1 MAWTDWE
8 RFERSM
14 DPWRE
19 FDRLNRVFLGSGV
32 SSGELPLFNV
42 WLTADNAMVTTEVP
56 GIESGAIDISVVDKS
71 VTVRGSR
78 EPEEVREDGA
88 YHRRE
93 RWHGRFSKTFEIPF
107 VIDADKVEAK
117 FRKGVLYISMPRA
130 EADKPKKIAIK
141 SE

>member
-1 MAWTDWE
+1 MALTDWE
-8 RFERSM
+8 RLARVM

-19 FDRLNRVFLGSGV
+19 FEQLNQAFSGSDTC
-32 SSGELPLFNV
+32 GELPLFNV
-42 WLTADNAMVTTEVP
+42 WLATDTATITTEVP
-56 GIESGAIDISVVDKS
+56 GIDAGAIDISVMGRS

-78 EPEEVREDGA
+78 EPEEVKDEGA

-107 VIDADKVEAK
+107 TVDADKVEAK
-117 FRKGVLYISMPRA
+117 FRKGVLYISLPRA
-130 EADKPKKIAIK
+130 EADKPRKITIK

>member
-1 MAWTDWE
+1 MAWTDLE
-8 RFERSM
+8 RFGRSM

-19 FDRLNRVFLGSGV
+19 FDRPNRVFPGSDV
-32 SSGELPLFNV
+32 SSSELPLFNV
-42 WLTADNAMVTTEVP
+42 WLAADNAMVTTEVP
-56 GIESGAIDISVVDKS
+56 GIEPGAIDISVVGKS

-78 EPEEVREDGA
+78 EPEEVKESGA

-107 VIDADKVEAK
+107 MIDADKVEAK
-117 FRKGVLYISMPRA
+117 FRKGVLCISMPRA

>member
-8 RFERSM
+8 RFGRLM
-14 DPWRE
+14 DPRHE
-19 FDRLNRVFLGSGV
+19 LERLNRVFLGPEV
-32 SSGELPLFNV
+32 SSSELPLFNV
-42 WLTADNAMVTTEVP
+42 WLAADNAMVTTEAP
-56 GIESGAIDISVVDKS
+56 GLEAGAIDISVMGKS

-78 EPEEVREDGA
+78 EPEEVKDEGS

-107 VIDADKVEAK
+107 VIDAEKVEAK
-117 FRKGVLYISMPRA
+117 FRKGVLYISLPRA

>member
-1 MAWTDWE
+1 MALTDWE
-8 RFERSM
+8 RLTSVMNR
-14 DPWRE
+14 WRE
-19 FDRLNRVFLGSGV
+19 FEMLNRGFSGSDV

-42 WLTADNAMVTTEVP
+42 WLSTDTVTVTTEVP
-56 GIESGAIDISVVDKS
+56 GIEASAIDISVMGKS

-78 EPEEVREDGA
+78 ESEEVKHGGA

-93 RWHGRFSKTFEIPF
+93 RWFGSFSKTIEIPF
-107 VIDADKVEAK
+107 TVDADKVEAK
-117 FRKGVLYISMPRA
+117 FSKGVLYMSLPRA